1 MHENGKHPIQNS
13 VNTGKEKRERN
24 KWRLG
29 TKNFPTHTAFKGF
42 LPCVNPLMPREP
54 ASLAK
59 GFPTL
64 TALIGLVSSVNL
76 LMLRKR

>member
-29 TKNFPTHTAFKGF
+29 ESPQGNFSCNSKIFAF
-42 LPCVNPLMPREP
+42 
-54 ASLAK
+54 
-59 GFPTL
+59 
-64 TALIGLVSSVNL
+64 
-76 LMLRKR
+76 